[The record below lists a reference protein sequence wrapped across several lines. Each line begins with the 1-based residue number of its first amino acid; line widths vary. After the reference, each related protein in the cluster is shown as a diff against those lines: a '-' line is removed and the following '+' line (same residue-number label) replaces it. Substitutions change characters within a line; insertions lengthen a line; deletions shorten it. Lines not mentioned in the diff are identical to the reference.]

1 MADGSRSFNFP
12 LPQRSRLRPGE
23 IVVDLFAGGGGASE
37 ALKQALGQDPAL
49 AYNHDPMAIGM
60 HAANHPLTSHHQE
73 DIWHADPR
81 VDVAGRPIGWFHA
94 SPDCTHFSQAK
105 GGQPRS
111 RKTRALSWVVLKW
124 IGMLL
129 RADRRNGTNTAPR
142 ILSMENVWQ
151 ILTWGPLVAK
161 RCKDTG
167 RVFKAVFEERE
178 VKRRDG
184 TVEIEQIHVRN
195 EVAAPGERVPVQN
208 QLLVPD
214 KARTARKRGHRRVRG
229 KGSTWLQ
236 FVAALRALGYVVE
249 WRKLVASDYGAGTS
263 RERLFLIGRR
273 DGEAILWPAASH
285 GSALGQKPRVSAAD
299 CLDFSIPCPSIF
311 TRAKPLA
318 DATMRRIAKG
328 TMRHVIQAADPF
340 IVPVTHQGADRVH
353 DVHDPLRTITAANRG
368 ELMLA
373 MPELAPF
380 ITEHANASTQRTMD
394 AGEPLRT
401 MCAGVKGGH
410 FSVVTPIL
418 AGVGGRAG
426 QSEPRSG
433 ADPLYTM
440 TAKADTALVAPV
452 LVQTGY
458 GERAGQAPRALDL
471 QQPLGTIV
479 AGGVKHAVAAPHLVK
494 FRGDSIG
501 TPITEPVPT
510 ITSGAGAARPA
521 GAAHALGIA
530 AASLVTLRRNMV
542 GADARTPLTTVAAQA
557 EHHALATA
565 FLEQANGG
573 FYEGGGRDARD
584 PVSTITASGSQQQL
598 VTAHLMTNTSAHP
611 GAAAGEPVPTITSAG
626 NQVVVECTLS
636 PEQEAGALRVAAFL
650 IKYYGTG
657 ANVPS
662 LSDPVDTITTRDRL
676 ALVTVVIKGTPYVI
690 VDIGLRMLKPHEL
703 YRAQG
708 FPAGYIIDRTAD
720 GTPLT
725 TSAAVRMVG
734 NSVSPPPLRALA
746 VANLDPVAVPMAV
759 AA

>member
-1 MADGSRSFNFP
+1 MADGALAFNFP
-12 LPQRSRLRPGE
+12 MPQRSRLRPGE

-37 ALKQALGQDPAL
+37 GLKQALGIDPAL
-49 AYNHDPMAIGM
+49 AYNHDELAIGM
-60 HAANHPLTSHHQE
+60 HAANHPLTQHHRE

-124 IGMLL
+124 VGQLL
-129 RADRRNGTNTAPR
+129 RADRLHGTNTAPR
-142 ILSMENVWQ
+142 IISMENVWQ

-161 RCKDTG
+161 RCKTTG
-167 RVFKAVFEERE
+167 RVIKM
-178 VKRRDG
+178 DG
-184 TVEIEQIHVRN
+184 TV
-195 EVAAPGERVPVQN
+195 AARGERVPVEN
-208 QLLVPD
+208 QQLVPD
-214 KARTARKRGHRRVRG
+214 KRHSGRT
-229 KGSTWLQ
+229 WQQ
-236 FVAALRALGYVVE
+236 FVAALRALGYAVE

-263 RERLFLIGRR
+263 RERLFLLGRR
-273 DGEAILWPAASH
+273 DGEAIVWPEASH
-285 GSALGQKPRVSAAD
+285 GPAPGQQPRVTAAD

-311 TRAKPLA
+311 TRARPLA

-328 TMRHVIQAADPF
+328 VMRHVIESADPF
-340 IVPVTHQGADRVH
+340 IVPVTHQGGDRVH
-353 DVHDPLRTITAANRG
+353 DVRDPMRTITAANRG

-373 MPELAPF
+373 APELAPF
-380 ITEHANASTQRTMD
+380 LTEHANASRQRTMAAD
-394 AGEPLRT
+394 EPLPT
-401 MCAGVKGGH
+401 VCAGVKGGH

-433 ADPLYTM
+433 GEPLYTM
-440 TAKADTALVAPV
+440 TTKADTALV
-452 LVQTGY
+452 
-458 GERAGQAPRALDL
+458 
-471 QQPLGTIV
+471 
-479 AGGVKHAVAAPHLVK
+479 APHLVK

-501 TPITEPVPT
+501 TPATEPVPT

-521 GAAHALGIA
+521 GAAHALGVA

-573 FYEGGGRDARD
+573 FYQGAGNDARD
-584 PVSTITASGSQQQL
+584 PVSTITASGSQQRL
-598 VTAHLMTNTSAHP
+598 VAAHLTAMAQNVVGNDLRAP
-611 GAAAGEPVPTITSAG
+611 LPTILAG
-626 NQVVVECTLS
+626 ATRFAEVECTLS

-650 IKYYGTG
+650 VKYYGSG
-657 ANVPS
+657 IAVD
-662 LSDPVDTITTRDRL
+662 LHDPVDTITTKDRL
-676 ALVTVVIKGTPYVI
+676 ALVTVHIQGVPHVI

-708 FPAGYIIDRTAD
+708 FPASYIIDRTAN
-720 GTPLT
+720 GTPLS

-746 VANLDPVAVPMAV
+746 EANLGQVPADMAV

>member
-12 LPQRSRLRPGE
+12 APQRSRLRPGE

-37 ALKQALGQDPAL
+37 GLKQALGIDPAL
-49 AYNHDPMAIGM
+49 AYNHDELAIGM
-60 HAANHPLTSHHQE
+60 HAANHPLTQHHRE

-81 VDVAGRPIGWFHA
+81 VDVADRPIGWFHA

-124 IGMLL
+124 VGQLL
-129 RADRRNGTNTAPR
+129 RADRLHGTNTAPR
-142 ILSMENVWQ
+142 IISMENVWQ

-161 RCKDTG
+161 RCKETG
-167 RVFKAVFEERE
+167 RVIKM
-178 VKRRDG
+178 DG
-184 TVEIEQIHVRN
+184 A
-195 EVAAPGERVPVQN
+195 VAARGECVPVEN
-208 QLLVPD
+208 QQLVPD
-214 KARTARKRGHRRVRG
+214 KRQSGRT
-229 KGSTWLQ
+229 WQQ
-236 FVAALRALGYVVE
+236 FVAALRALGYAVE

-263 RERLFLIGRR
+263 RERLFLLARR
-273 DGEAILWPAASH
+273 DGEAIVWPEASH
-285 GSALGQKPRVSAAD
+285 GPAPGQTPRVTAAD

-311 TRAKPLA
+311 TRTRPLA

-328 TMRHVIQAADPF
+328 VMRHVIKSADPF
-340 IVPVTHQGADRVH
+340 IVPVTHQGGDRVH
-353 DVHDPLRTITAANRG
+353 DVRDPMRTITAANRG

-373 MPELAPF
+373 APELAPF
-380 ITEHANASTQRTMD
+380 IAEHANASNQRTMAAD
-394 AGEPLRT
+394 EPLRT
-401 MCAGVKGGH
+401 VCAGVKGGH

-433 ADPLYTM
+433 GEPLYTM
-440 TAKADTALVAPV
+440 TTKADTALV
-452 LVQTGY
+452 
-458 GERAGQAPRALDL
+458 
-471 QQPLGTIV
+471 
-479 AGGVKHAVAAPHLVK
+479 APHLVK

-501 TPITEPVPT
+501 TPATEPVPT

-521 GAAHALGIA
+521 GAAHALGVA
-530 AASLVTLRRNMV
+530 AASMVTLRRNMV

-573 FYEGGGRDARD
+573 FYQGAGNDARD
-584 PVSTITASGSQQQL
+584 PVSTITASGSQQRL
-598 VTAHLMTNTSAHP
+598 V
-611 GAAAGEPVPTITSAG
+611 SAG
-626 NQVVVECTLS
+626 LAELS

-650 IKYYGTG
+650 VKYYGSG
-657 ANVPS
+657 IAVD
-662 LSDPVDTITTRDRL
+662 LHDPVDTITTKDRL
-676 ALVTVVIKGTPYVI
+676 ALVTVHIQGVPHVI

-708 FPAGYIIDRTAD
+708 FPANYIIDRTAN
-720 GTPLT
+720 GTPLS

-746 VANLDPVAVPMAV
+746 EANLDRVPNSMA
-759 AA
+759 AAA

>member
-12 LPQRSRLRPGE
+12 LPQRSRLRAGE

-49 AYNHDPMAIGM
+49 AYNHDALAIGM
-60 HAANHPLTSHHQE
+60 HAANHPLTSHHRE

-81 VDVAGRPIGWFHA
+81 VDVAGRAIGWFHA

-129 RADRRNGTNTAPR
+129 RADLVNGTNTAPR
-142 ILSMENVWQ
+142 IFSMENVWQ
-151 ILTWGPLVAK
+151 ILQWGPLIAK
-161 RCKDTG
+161 RCKSTG
-167 RVFKAVFEERE
+167 RVLKM
-178 VKRRDG
+178 DG
-184 TVEIEQIHVRN
+184 TV
-195 EVAAPGERVPVQN
+195 AARGERVPVEHQ
-208 QLLVPD
+208 QLVPD
-214 KARTARKRGHRRVRG
+214 KSRTGR
-229 KGSTWLQ
+229 TWRQ
-236 FVAALRALGYVVE
+236 FVAALRALGYAVE

-263 RERLFLIGRR
+263 RERLFLLGRR
-273 DGEAILWPAASH
+273 DGEPIVWPAASH
-285 GSALGQKPRVSAAD
+285 GTAPGQKPRVSAAD

-311 TRAKPLA
+311 GRKRPLA

-328 TMRHVIQAADPF
+328 TMRHVIQSADPF

-353 DVHDPLRTITAANRG
+353 GVHDPLRTVTAANRG

-394 AGEPLRT
+394 ASEPLRT

-458 GERAGQAPRALDL
+458 GEREGQAPRALDL
-471 QQPLGTIV
+471 QQPLGTVV
-479 AGGVKHAVAAPHLVK
+479 AGGVKHAIAAPHLVK

-501 TPITEPVPT
+501 TPATEPVPT

-521 GAAHALGIA
+521 GAAHALGVSA
-530 AASLVTLRRNMV
+530 ATLVTLRNNMA
-542 GADARTPLTTVAAQA
+542 GADPQEPLSTIAAQG

-598 VTAHLMTNTSAHP
+598 VTADLAHLSAEH
-611 GAAAGEPVPTITSAG
+611 E
-626 NQVVVECTLS
+626 E
-636 PEQEAGALRVAAFL
+636 GALRVAAFL

-662 LSDPVDTITTRDRL
+662 LTDPADTITTRDRL

-708 FPAGYIIDRTAD
+708 FPVGYIIDRTAN

-746 VANLDPVAVPMAV
+746 EANLDPVALPLAE

>member
-37 ALKQALGQDPAL
+37 GLKQALGMDPAL
-49 AYNHDPMAIGM
+49 AYNHDELAIGM
-60 HAANHPLTSHHQE
+60 HAANHPLTQHHRE

-124 IGMLL
+124 VGQLL
-129 RADRRNGTNTAPR
+129 RADRLHGTNTAPR
-142 ILSMENVWQ
+142 IISMENVWQ

-161 RCKDTG
+161 RCKETG

-178 VKRRDG
+178 VKRKTG
-184 TVEIEQIHVRN
+184 EVEIERVHVRTD
-195 EVAAPGERVPVQN
+195 VAAPGERVPVWN

-214 KARTARKRGHRRVRG
+214 KRHAGRTWKH
-229 KGSTWLQ
+229 
-236 FVAALRALGYVVE
+236 FVTALRALGYVVE

-263 RERLFLIGRR
+263 RERIFLLARR
-273 DGEAILWPAASH
+273 DGEAIVWPAASH
-285 GSALGQKPRVSAAD
+285 GSAPGQTPPVSAAD

-311 TRAKPLA
+311 GRKRDLA
-318 DATMRRIAKG
+318 DATMRRVAKG
-328 TMRHVIQAADPF
+328 VMRHVLQAADPF
-340 IVPVTHQGADRVH
+340 VVPLPASSADNS
-353 DVHDPLRTITAANRG
+353 AA
-368 ELMLA
+368 A
-373 MPELAPF
+373 AAF
-380 ITEHANASTQRTMD
+380 IAEHANASNQRTM
-394 AGEPLRT
+394 AGDEPLRT
-401 MCAGVKGGH
+401 VCAGVKGGH

-440 TAKADTALVAPV
+440 TAQADTALV
-452 LVQTGY
+452 
-458 GERAGQAPRALDL
+458 
-471 QQPLGTIV
+471 
-479 AGGVKHAVAAPHLVK
+479 APHLVK

-501 TPITEPVPT
+501 TPATDPVPT

-521 GAAHALGIA
+521 GAAHALGLA
-530 AASLVTLRRNMV
+530 AASLVTLRNNMA
-542 GADARTPLTTVAAQA
+542 GANPQDPLATIAAQG
-557 EHHALATA
+557 EHHALKTA

-573 FYEGGGRDARD
+573 FYAGGARDARD
-584 PVSTITASGSQQQL
+584 PVSTITSSGSQQQL
-598 VTAHLMTNTSAHP
+598 VTADLA
-611 GAAAGEPVPTITSAG
+611 
-626 NQVVVECTLS
+626 QLS
-636 PEQEAGALRVAAFL
+636 PKHQAGALRVAAFL
-650 IKYYGTG
+650 VKYYGTG

-662 LSDPVDTITTRDRL
+662 LADPVDTVTTKDRL

-708 FPAGYIIDRTAD
+708 FPAGYIIDRTAN
-720 GTPLT
+720 GTPLS

-746 VANLDPVAVPMAV
+746 EANLDPVAVPMEE

>member
-1 MADGSRSFNFP
+1 MHRGCPMADGSRSFNFP
-12 LPQRSRLRPGE
+12 LPQRSRLRAGE

-49 AYNHDPMAIGM
+49 AYNHDALAIGM
-60 HAANHPLTSHHQE
+60 HAANHPLTSHHRE

-81 VDVAGRPIGWFHA
+81 VDVAGRLIGWLHA

-129 RADRRNGTNTAPR
+129 RADLVNGTNTAPR
-142 ILSMENVWQ
+142 IFSMENVWQ
-151 ILTWGPLVAK
+151 ILTWGPLIAK
-161 RCKDTG
+161 RCKSTG
-167 RVFKAVFEERE
+167 RVLKM
-178 VKRRDG
+178 DG
-184 TVEIEQIHVRN
+184 TV
-195 EVAAPGERVPVQN
+195 AARGERVPVEHQ
-208 QLLVPD
+208 QLVPD
-214 KARTARKRGHRRVRG
+214 KSRTGR
-229 KGSTWLQ
+229 TWRQ
-236 FVAALRALGYVVE
+236 FVAALRELGYVVE
-249 WRKLVASDYGAGTS
+249 WRKLVASDFGAGTS
-263 RERLFLIGRR
+263 RERLFLLGRR
-273 DGEAILWPAASH
+273 DGEPIVWPAASH
-285 GSALGQKPRVSAAD
+285 GTEPGQKPRVSAAD

-311 TRAKPLA
+311 GRKRPLA

-328 TMRHVIQAADPF
+328 TKRHVIDSAAPF

-353 DVHDPLRTITAANRG
+353 AMHEPLRTITAANRG

-380 ITEHANASTQRTMD
+380 ITEHANSSTQRTMD
-394 AGEPLRT
+394 ASEPLRT
-401 MCAGVKGGH
+401 ICAGVKGGH
-410 FSVVTPIL
+410 FSVVAPIL

-452 LVQTGY
+452 LVQSGY
-458 GERAGQAPRALDL
+458 GEREGQAPRALDL
-471 QQPLGTIV
+471 QQPLGTVV

-501 TPITEPVPT
+501 TSATEPVPT

-521 GAAHALGIA
+521 GAAHALGVSA
-530 AASLVTLRRNMV
+530 ATLVTLRNNKA
-542 GADARTPLTTVAAQA
+542 GADPQEPLSTIAAQG

-573 FYEGGGRDARD
+573 FYQGGGRDARD

-598 VTAHLMTNTSAHP
+598 VTADLA
-611 GAAAGEPVPTITSAG
+611 
-626 NQVVVECTLS
+626 QLS
-636 PEQEAGALRVAAFL
+636 PEHQEGALRVAAFL
-650 IKYYGTG
+650 VKYYGSG
-657 ANVPS
+657 IAV
-662 LSDPVDTITTRDRL
+662 DPRDPLDTVTTKDRL

-708 FPAGYIIDRTAD
+708 FPVGYIIDRTAN

-746 VANLDPVAVPMAV
+746 EANLDPIHRQMAV

>member
-12 LPQRSRLRPGE
+12 APQRSRLRPGE

-37 ALKQALGQDPAL
+37 GLKQALGIDPAL
-49 AYNHDPMAIGM
+49 AYNHDELAIGM
-60 HAANHPLTSHHQE
+60 HAANHPLTQHHRE

-124 IGMLL
+124 VGQLL
-129 RADRRNGTNTAPR
+129 RADRLHGTNTAPR
-142 ILSMENVWQ
+142 IISMENVWQ

-161 RCKDTG
+161 RCKATG
-167 RVFKAVFEERE
+167 RVIKM
-178 VKRRDG
+178 DG
-184 TVEIEQIHVRN
+184 TV
-195 EVAAPGERVPVQN
+195 AARGECVPVEN
-208 QLLVPD
+208 QQLVPD
-214 KARTARKRGHRRVRG
+214 KRHSGRT
-229 KGSTWLQ
+229 WQQ

-263 RERLFLIGRR
+263 RERLFLIARR
-273 DGEAILWPAASH
+273 DGEAIVWPEASH
-285 GSALGQKPRVSAAD
+285 GPAPGQRPRVTAAD

-311 TRAKPLA
+311 TRTRPLA

-328 TMRHVIQAADPF
+328 VMRHVIKSADPF
-340 IVPVTHQGADRVH
+340 IVPVTHQGGDRVH
-353 DVHDPLRTITAANRG
+353 DVRDPMRTITAANRG

-373 MPELAPF
+373 APELAPF
-380 ITEHANASTQRTMD
+380 ISEHANASNQRTMAAD
-394 AGEPLRT
+394 EPLRT
-401 MCAGVKGGH
+401 VCAGVKGGH

-433 ADPLYTM
+433 GEPLYTM
-440 TAKADTALVAPV
+440 TTKADTALV
-452 LVQTGY
+452 
-458 GERAGQAPRALDL
+458 
-471 QQPLGTIV
+471 
-479 AGGVKHAVAAPHLVK
+479 APHLVK

-501 TPITEPVPT
+501 TPATEPVPT

-521 GAAHALGIA
+521 GAAHALGVA

-573 FYEGGGRDARD
+573 FYQGAGNDARD
-584 PVSTITASGSQQQL
+584 PVSTITASGSQQRL
-598 VTAHLMTNTSAHP
+598 V
-611 GAAAGEPVPTITSAG
+611 SAG
-626 NQVVVECTLS
+626 LAELS
-636 PEQEAGALRVAAFL
+636 PDQEAGALRVAAFL
-650 IKYYGTG
+650 VKYYGTG

-662 LSDPVDTITTRDRL
+662 LLDPVDTVTTRDRL
-676 ALVTVVIKGTPYVI
+676 ALVTVHIQGVPHVI

-708 FPAGYIIDRTAD
+708 FPANYIIDRTAN
-720 GTPLT
+720 GTPLS

-746 VANLDPVAVPMAV
+746 EANLDRVPTSMA
-759 AA
+759 AAA

>member
-1 MADGSRSFNFP
+1 MSDGSRSFNFP
-12 LPQRSRLRPGE
+12 APQRSRLRPRE

-37 ALKQALGQDPAL
+37 GLKQALGIDPAL
-49 AYNHDPMAIGM
+49 AYNHDELAIGM
-60 HAANHPLTSHHQE
+60 HAANHPMTKHHRE

-81 VDVAGRPIGWFHA
+81 VDVADRPIGWFHA

-124 IGMLL
+124 IGMLQ
-129 RADRRNGTNTAPR
+129 RADRLNGTNTAPR
-142 ILSMENVWQ
+142 IFSMENVWQ

-167 RVFKAVFEERE
+167 RVIKM
-178 VKRRDG
+178 DG
-184 TVEIEQIHVRN
+184 TV
-195 EVAAPGERVPVQN
+195 AARGERVPLEN
-208 QLLVPD
+208 QQLVPD
-214 KARTARKRGHRRVRG
+214 KSRSGRTWR
-229 KGSTWLQ
+229 Q

-263 RERLFLIGRR
+263 RERLFLLGRR
-273 DGEAILWPAASH
+273 DGEPIVWPAASH
-285 GSALGQKPRVSAAD
+285 GPNPGQTPRVTAAD

-311 TRAKPLA
+311 GRKRDLA

-328 TMRHVIQAADPF
+328 VMRHVINSADPF
-340 IVPVTHQGADRVH
+340 VVPLPQACVDNS
-353 DVHDPLRTITAANRG
+353 AA
-368 ELMLA
+368 A
-373 MPELAPF
+373 SAF
-380 ITEHANASTQRTMD
+380 IAEHANSSHSLGSMRAD
-394 AGEPLRT
+394 EPLRT
-401 MCAGVKGGH
+401 VCAGVKGGH
-410 FSVVTPIL
+410 FSVVSPIL

-440 TAKADTALVAPV
+440 IAKADTALVAPT
-452 LVQTGY
+452 LVQSGY
-458 GERAGQAPRALDL
+458 GERVGQAPRALDL
-471 QQPLGTIV
+471 QQPLGTVV
-479 AGGVKHAVAAPHLVK
+479 AGGVKHAVAATHLVK

-501 TPITEPVPT
+501 TSATEPVPT

-521 GAAHALGIA
+521 GAAHALC
-530 AASLVTLRRNMV
+530 V
-542 GADARTPLTTVAAQA
+542 
-557 EHHALATA
+557 ATA

-573 FYEGGGRDARD
+573 FYQGAGNDARD
-584 PVSTITASGSQQQL
+584 PVSTITASGSQQRL
-598 VTAHLMTNTSAHP
+598 VTAHLMTNTSAHC
-611 GAAAGEPVPTITSAG
+611 GAGGADPVPTITSAG
-626 NQVVVECTLS
+626 NQALVECTLS

-650 IKYYGTG
+650 VKYYGSG
-657 ANVPS
+657 IAVDLRDS
-662 LSDPVDTITTRDRL
+662 LDTVTTKDRL
-676 ALVTVVIKGTPYVI
+676 ALVTVHIKGTPYVI

-708 FPAGYIIDRTAD
+708 FPVGYVIDRTAN

-746 VANLDPVAVPMAV
+746 EANLDPVPADMAV

>member
-12 LPQRSRLRPGE
+12 LPQRSRLRAGE

-49 AYNHDPMAIGM
+49 AYNHDVLAIGM
-60 HAANHPLTSHHQE
+60 HAANHPLTSHHRE

-111 RKTRALSWVVLKW
+111 RKTRALSWVMLKW

-129 RADRRNGTNTAPR
+129 RADLVNGTNTAPR
-142 ILSMENVWQ
+142 IFSMENVWQ
-151 ILTWGPLVAK
+151 ILTWGPLIAK
-161 RCKDTG
+161 RCKATG
-167 RVFKAVFEERE
+167 RVLKM
-178 VKRRDG
+178 DG
-184 TVEIEQIHVRN
+184 TV
-195 EVAAPGERVPVQN
+195 AARGERVPVEHQ
-208 QLLVPD
+208 QLVAD
-214 KARTARKRGHRRVRG
+214 KSRTDR
-229 KGSTWLQ
+229 TWRQ
-236 FVAALRALGYVVE
+236 FVAALRALGYAVE

-263 RERLFLIGRR
+263 RERLFLLGRR
-273 DGEAILWPAASH
+273 DGEPIVWPAASH
-285 GSALGQKPRVSAAD
+285 GTAPGQKPRVSAAD

-311 TRAKPLA
+311 GRKRPLA

-328 TMRHVIQAADPF
+328 TRRHVIDSADPF

-353 DVHDPLRTITAANRG
+353 GVHEPLRTITAAHRG

-380 ITEHANASTQRTMD
+380 IAEHANSSHSLGSMRAD
-394 AGEPLRT
+394 EPLRT
-401 MCAGVKGGH
+401 VCAGVKGGH

-418 AGVGGRAG
+418 AGVGGRAA
-426 QSEPRSG
+426 QSEPRSA

-458 GERAGQAPRALDL
+458 GEREGQAPRALDL
-471 QQPLGTIV
+471 QQPLGTGV

-494 FRGDSIG
+494 FRGNSIG
-501 TPITEPVPT
+501 TPATEPVPT

-521 GAAHALGIA
+521 GAAHALGVSA
-530 AASLVTLRRNMV
+530 ATLVTLRNNMA
-542 GADARTPLTTVAAQA
+542 GADPQEPLSTIAAQG

-584 PVSTITASGSQQQL
+584 PVSTITATGSQQQL
-598 VTAHLMTNTSAHP
+598 VTADLA
-611 GAAAGEPVPTITSAG
+611 
-626 NQVVVECTLS
+626 QLS
-636 PEQEAGALRVAAFL
+636 PEHQEGALRVAAFL
-650 IKYYGTG
+650 VKYYGSG
-657 ANVPS
+657 IAV
-662 LSDPVDTITTRDRL
+662 DPRDPLDTVTTKDRL

-708 FPAGYIIDRTAD
+708 FPVGYIIDRTAD

-746 VANLDPVAVPMAV
+746 EANLDPVAMPLVE